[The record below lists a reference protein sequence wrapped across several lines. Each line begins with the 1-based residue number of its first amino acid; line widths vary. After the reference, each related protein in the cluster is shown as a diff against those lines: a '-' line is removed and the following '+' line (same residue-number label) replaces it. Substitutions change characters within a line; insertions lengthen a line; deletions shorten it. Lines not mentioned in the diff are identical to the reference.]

1 MDWDSGA
8 SFEAAI
14 FAPSGTPTHVFHGFF
29 VLLLVLVLVFVF
41 VFVLVFVLVLELEVE
56 DDPTMTSTSTIR
68 LGGLSTSTIENQK
81 RAT

>member
-14 FAPSGTPTHVFHGFF
+14 FAPSGTPTHVFQGFF
-29 VLLLVLVLVFVF
+29 VLLLVLVS
-41 VFVLVFVLVLELEVE
+41 VFVLVLELVVE